1 MLSPVR
7 MTSLLTLECIALDVQ
22 ASTPEEVFEEIGRL
36 VAARH
41 SLKPH
46 KVAERLMRRE
56 SRRSTGLGYGLALPH
71 ADTYSLSRPVTIFL
85 RMKKAVPFAAPD
97 GSPVSNVLALLV
109 PRPATACHHE
119 LLARYTRLLA
129 RPDFRRL
136 LDHCTDVSGI
146 WRLFDEHAR

>member
-7 MTSLLTLECIALDVQ
+7 IASLLTLECIALEVQ
-22 ASTPEEVFEEIGRL
+22 ASTSEEVFHEIGRL
-36 VAARH
+36 AAARH
-41 SLKPH
+41 GLKPH

-56 SRRSTGLGYGLALPH
+56 SRRSTGLGYGFALPH
-71 ADTYSLSRPVTIFL
+71 ADTYSLSRPAAVFL
-85 RMKKAVPFAAPD
+85 RMRKPVPFAAPD

-109 PRPATACHHE
+109 PRPATACHHD
-119 LLARYTRLLA
+119 LLANYTRVLS

-136 LDHCTDVSGI
+136 LEQCNSVSGI